1 MFVHEKAGLIL
12 TEEISR
18 KKSNF
23 CNSQSGNGS
32 NPAKKKGAFQ
42 STHIFM
48 HAVHI
53 ILITIFTGL
62 QNTVFKW
69 IPLSLYTYSPDVCH
83 RFYISN

>member
-62 QNTVFKW
+62 QNTVFK
-69 IPLSLYTYSPDVCH
+69 
-83 RFYISN
+83 

>member
-12 TEEISR
+12 TEKKNFQKNLISVIP
-18 KKSNF
+18 KVGMDLILQK
-23 CNSQSGNGS
+23 
-32 NPAKKKGAFQ
+32 AAFQ

-62 QNTVFKW
+62 QNTVFK
-69 IPLSLYTYSPDVCH
+69 
-83 RFYISN
+83 